1 MSHQSTDPIKVDTST
16 VASGRQWRFLQS
28 LSTGLEHSADGPTA
42 ASMVDRFARDR
53 VVVVVTGTHGR
64 GTVAGM
70 LVSILEKALLDPT
83 YILSAAPTHLDD
95 AVYCGEGEV
104 FVIDVDGEWSSLPT
118 TGADMVICTFLE
130 RESEA
135 SGGHA
140 QHLEGLL
147 ATTPRLREC
156 FLNLDCRQN
165 RALAARLPLRPTG
178 YSLEHRTEFEGRWS
192 ARGESNR
199 GCLSAFRRGSK
210 LWDVDLEVE
219 GEYNGLNALGAIAV
233 ARRLGIDDA
242 SMRRGLM
249 AFRGLRPGRDIVT
262 GGGVAVRG
270 QRCATMAELK
280 KVLRESE
287 DAQAGM
293 RWVVLGVGQPWREDA
308 ELDDGQLIV
317 EGRGVPSG
325 AELEDWLIERVQKG
339 DQLWFVGEEGVNA
352 RADRVRARL
361 AARAESTPEVGE
373 QPRFDGPLND

>member
-1 MSHQSTDPIKVDTST
+1 MSNQSTDPIAVDTST
-16 VASGRQWRFLQS
+16 VASGRQWRFLQT
-28 LSTGLEHSADGPTA
+28 LGTGLEHSDGGPTA
-42 ASMVDRFARDR
+42 ASTVDRFAEDR
-53 VVVVVTGTHGR
+53 VVVAVTGTHGR

-70 LVSILEKALLDPT
+70 LVSMLEEASLDPA
-83 YILSAAPTHLDD
+83 YILSAAPNHLDD
-95 AVYCGEGEV
+95 AVHGGVGEV

-130 RESEA
+130 GQSDA
-135 SGGHA
+135 AGDDA
-140 QHLEGLL
+140 QRLEGLL

-192 ARGESNR
+192 AHGQTNT

-210 LWDVDLEVE
+210 LWDVDLKVE

-233 ARRLGIDDA
+233 ARRLGVDSA
-242 SMRRGLM
+242 SMRRGLQ
-249 AFRGLRPGRDIVT
+249 AFGGLRPGRDIVT

-270 QRCATMAELK
+270 QRCATMTELK

-293 RWVVLGVGQPWREDA
+293 RWVVLGAGPSWREDA

-317 EGRGVPSG
+317 EGRGVPIG
-325 AELEDWLIERVQKG
+325 AALEDWLIERVEKG
-339 DQLWFVGEEGVNA
+339 DQLWFFGDEGVNA

-361 AARAESTPEVGE
+361 AARAESTPEAGE